1 MTVFFGRDISSMLLI
16 DFFPSKMLS
25 ASSDHTIRLW
35 SLGQQRCISTIEIH
49 NEGVW
54 TMCVNDAFNKVYSGG
69 KDCRVY
75 ATDLKNLDESLL
87 VCEDTAPILSV
98 ILPNKDKFVCQYM
111 KSPLCTVDGFW
122 TKPRKLMGSHFQ
134 FFN

>member
-1 MTVFFGRDISSMLLI
+1 
-16 DFFPSKMLS
+16 MLS

-54 TMCVNDAFNKVYSGG
+54 TMCVNEAFSKVYSGG

-75 ATDLKNLDESLL
+75 ATDLNKLDESLL

-98 ILPNKDKFVCQYM
+98 SFLPIYVWCQLGNNFTCY
-111 KSPLCTVDGFW
+111 TVDGFW
-122 TKPRKLMGSHFQ
+122 TKPRKLMGSHFKL
-134 FFN
+134 FNKKLEPHQERFKLNTKLKLK